1 MKEIGPR
8 TALAIYNRQDSEHS
22 LDDVLFE
29 IDLTRVSLNN
39 YKNRKSIPSGAV
51 LRRMALAGYDVHY
64 LLTGERK

>member
-1 MKEIGPR
+1 MNEIGPR
-8 TALAIYNRQDSEHS
+8 IAMAIYNRQDSEHN